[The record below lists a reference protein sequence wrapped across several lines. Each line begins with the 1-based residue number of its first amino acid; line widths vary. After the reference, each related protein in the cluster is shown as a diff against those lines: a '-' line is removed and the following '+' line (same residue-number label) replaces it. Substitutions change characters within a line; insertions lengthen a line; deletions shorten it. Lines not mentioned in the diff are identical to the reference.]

1 VTKISSANCNGHYAK
16 PIDENITSFN
26 ANRLI
31 GKFSKRIVEWFQ

>member
-1 VTKISSANCNGHYAK
+1 VQIAMAITTK

-31 GKFSKRIVEWFQ
+31 GKFAKRIVEWF